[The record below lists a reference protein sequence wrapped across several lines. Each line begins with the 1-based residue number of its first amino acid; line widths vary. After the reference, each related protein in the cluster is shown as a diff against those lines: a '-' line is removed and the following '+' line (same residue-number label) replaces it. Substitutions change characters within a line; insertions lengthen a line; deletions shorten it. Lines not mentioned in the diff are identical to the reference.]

1 LLFVSILIFNG
12 IWQSVVTG
20 STKGAESQLIN
31 LFRSANMSRIN
42 VIDHNNADAEQKEL
56 LDGVQTQLGMVPNFL
71 KIFANSPSALRA
83 FLGLHSIAGEGSLDH
98 QTRERIALALAQK
111 NSWEYCLSA
120 HTAIG
125 SKAGLNGAE
134 IEANRAGT
142 SQDAKAA
149 TAVKFARA
157 LAEHS
162 GEVTTAEIL
171 EVRNAGYSESDIV
184 EIITHVGM
192 NILTNILG
200 KASRV
205 EIDFPKVEAR
215 LAS

>member
-1 LLFVSILIFNG
+1 
-12 IWQSVVTG
+12 
-20 STKGAESQLIN
+20 
-31 LFRSANMSRIN
+31 MSRIN
-42 VIDHNNADAEQKEL
+42 VIDHNTANADQKEL
-56 LDGVQTQLGMVPNFL
+56 LDAIQSQLGMVPNFL
-71 KIFANSPSALRA
+71 KVFANSPAALRA
-83 FLGLHSIAGEGSLDH
+83 FLGLHGIAGDGSLNP
-98 QTRERIALALAQK
+98 QTRERIALALAQQ
-111 NSWEYCLSA
+111 NACEYCVSA

-134 IEANRAGT
+134 IEANRAGS

-149 TAVKFARA
+149 VAVKFAKA

-162 GEVTTAEIL
+162 GEVTTGEII

-205 EIDFPKVEAR
+205 AVDFPKVELK